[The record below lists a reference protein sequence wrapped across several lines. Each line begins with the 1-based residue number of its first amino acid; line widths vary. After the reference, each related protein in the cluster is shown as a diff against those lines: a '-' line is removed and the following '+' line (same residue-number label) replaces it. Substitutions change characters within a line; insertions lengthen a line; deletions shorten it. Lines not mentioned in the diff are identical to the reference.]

1 MICWEYIKL
10 IISESEESTFITFD
24 RNKYISLAK
33 CPCELQIEC
42 ELRFKTWN
50 IQLVF
55 LKIRLTLIYCYV
67 QKSRELCSF

>member
-1 MICWEYIKL
+1 MICWEYVKL

-33 CPCELQIEC
+33 YPCEFQIGC

-55 LKIRLTLIYCYV
+55 
-67 QKSRELCSF
+67 